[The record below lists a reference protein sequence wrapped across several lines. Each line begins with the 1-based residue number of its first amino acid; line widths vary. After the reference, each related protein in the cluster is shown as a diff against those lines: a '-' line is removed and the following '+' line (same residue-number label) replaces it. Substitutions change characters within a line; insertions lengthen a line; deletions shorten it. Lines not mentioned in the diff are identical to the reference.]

1 MIDYTEEDFA
11 ETVRDVDLVIDSIGG
26 DYGARSLR
34 TLRDGGIL
42 VRLTS
47 KPDEDLLRQ
56 AGERGIWA
64 GCVLVEPD
72 NAAPATIA
80 EPATGRVRLGRLGFD
95 RSAANRRPPPERVPG
110 CRREIRM
117 RRIGGVVCDGGMTI
131 KTDRPG
137 ADGLGDV
144 VRVLGEW
151 QHDGGL
157 VQLHPGDV
165 GWFWRFGAEPTAEA
179 TRTWSRAGEVL
190 AVGLLD
196 GADLLRLAFAPQAL
210 QDEELA
216 RQVVEDVSA
225 PERGVLLEG
234 KAYVE
239 APMGALV
246 QDLLLR
252 GGWESGEPWTPLRR
266 DLGAPVP
273 DPGVRVEVIGPE
285 QAHEWAAVLRASFDG
300 STFTDERWHA
310 MAAGAPYADARCLVV
325 RNEQGEAVAAVAV
338 WSAGEGKP
346 GLIEPMGVHRAHR
359 RHGYGK
365 AITVAAARALQE
377 LGSSSVDVCTP
388 SSNVGAVA
396 TYRSAGLERLPERR
410 DLYRSAS

>member
-1 MIDYTEEDFA
+1 M
-11 ETVRDVDLVIDSIGG
+11 
-26 DYGARSLR
+26 
-34 TLRDGGIL
+34 
-42 VRLTS
+42 
-47 KPDEDLLRQ
+47 
-56 AGERGIWA
+56 
-64 GCVLVEPD
+64 
-72 NAAPATIA
+72 
-80 EPATGRVRLGRLGFD
+80 
-95 RSAANRRPPPERVPG
+95 
-110 CRREIRM
+110 
-117 RRIGGVVCDGGMTI
+117 VCDRGMAI
-131 KTDRPG
+131 EMGRPG
-137 ADGLGDV
+137 VDGLGDV

-151 QHDGGL
+151 QYDGGP

-165 GWFWRFGAEPTAEA
+165 GWFWRFGAERTAEA

-190 AVGLLD
+190 AAGLLD
-196 GADLLRLAFAPQAL
+196 GAELLRLAFAPEAL
-210 QDEELA
+210 RDEELA
-216 RQVVEDVSA
+216 KQVVEDVSA

-246 QDLLLR
+246 QDLLFKD
-252 GGWESGEPWTPLRR
+252 GWESGEPWTPLRR

-310 MAAGAPYADARCLVV
+310 MAAGAPYVDARCLVV
-325 RNEQGEAVAAVAV
+325 RNEPGEAVAAVTV

-396 TYRSAGLERLPERR
+396 TYQSAGLEQLPERR
-410 DLYRSAS
+410 DLYRNAS